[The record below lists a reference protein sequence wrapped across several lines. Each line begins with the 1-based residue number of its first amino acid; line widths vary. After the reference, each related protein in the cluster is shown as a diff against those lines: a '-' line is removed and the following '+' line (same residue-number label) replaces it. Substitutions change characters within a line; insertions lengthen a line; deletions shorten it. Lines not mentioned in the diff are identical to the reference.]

1 MYDYFRW
8 IIKQNMLN
16 YKTVYQYVT
25 YTYNEIN
32 TNFLFDSNI
41 YIHIIRWQYKIQ
53 RESLWEFISVILYLV
68 LSWIRQESA
77 SGLYQWIYYDYNA
90 GHIATI
96 KLQ

>member
-1 MYDYFRW
+1 MYAYFRW
-8 IIKQNMLN
+8 IIKHNMLH

-32 TNFLFDSNI
+32 TKFLLDSNI

-53 RESLWEFISVILYLV
+53 RESLWEFMSVILYIV

-77 SGLYQWIYYDYNA
+77 SGLYQWIYYDYNV
-90 GHIATI
+90 GHKATI